1 MAVCVCMA
9 VCVYMAVCVHV
20 QTHLPSSSLGGFLLF
35 AEENAESALFSQ
47 NGLSPK
53 LPVAR
58 SETAAVNDFQGHSTA
73 ASR

>member
-1 MAVCVCMA
+1 
-9 VCVYMAVCVHV
+9 MAVCVHGCV
-20 QTHLPSSSLGGFLLF
+20 CTCNNYIAQTHLPSSDLVGFLPF

-58 SETAAVNDFQGHSTA
+58 SETAAVHDLQEQNTA